1 MSVRPLDVLDKAK
14 GKRVLLKLKNG
25 TEITG
30 VLQAFDLHLN
40 IWLEEAEER
49 KEESLVKLVLSESN
63 SSHSQILSDQSTGEV
78 NWVNNYRGILVTRG
92 SRQEGQRPPEVF
104 L

>member
-1 MSVRPLDVLDKAK
+1 MTNRPLDVLDKAK
-14 GKRVLLKLKNG
+14 GKRVIIKLKNG

-49 KEESLVKLVLSESN
+49 KSDSQVRLGSTLVRGDTVIFVSPSSE
-63 SSHSQILSDQSTGEV
+63 
-78 NWVNNYRGILVTRG
+78 
-92 SRQEGQRPPEVF
+92 
-104 L
+104 

>member
-49 KEESLVKLVLSESN
+49 KEESLVKLG
-63 SSHSQILSDQSTGEV
+63 STLV
-78 NWVNNYRGILVTRG
+78 RGDTIILV
-92 SRQEGQRPPEVF
+92 SPSLE
-104 L
+104 